1 MKVGVEFLGF
11 ASVSLVAHLAVFAAT
26 APEGAE
32 SGGSGGAQD
41 MTIAAP
47 LGAADAH
54 LAALVRQWDKPVHVP
69 QPEDPTA
76 LPPRIDS
83 APQLPNAP
91 DAASSPRQAPPLPRL
106 PDAGGVPQITAEV
119 PALFDT
125 PQTRDTPRPRAR
137 PEPQRAA
144 PQARAAPPAARASG
158 QANQA
163 QSGSGRA
170 AQQSGASID
179 ANALAQWGG
188 SIRAAIQR
196 RQVDPGTRARGTV
209 HLRLQ
214 VNADGRLVSVGVAQS
229 SGNATLDQAASRAVQ
244 RASLPRAPSGI
255 VGTHH
260 FNLPLSYR

>member
-1 MKVGVEFLGF
+1 MKAGVEFIGF

-32 SGGSGGAQD
+32 SGGSDGAQE
-41 MTIAAP
+41 MTITAP
-47 LGAADAH
+47 LGAADAD
-54 LAALVRQWDKPVHVP
+54 LAALVRQWDKPVQIQ

-76 LPPRIDS
+76 LPPRSDP
-83 APQLPNAP
+83 APQMPIAP
-91 DAASSPRQAPPLPRL
+91 DAASSLRQAVPLPRL
-106 PDAGGVPQITAEV
+106 PDAEGMPQISAEV
-119 PALFDT
+119 PALFDR

-137 PEPQRAA
+137 PEPK
-144 PQARAAPPAARASG
+144 RAAPPAARASG

-170 AQQSGASID
+170 VQQSGSSTD

-214 VNADGRLVSVGVAQS
+214 VSADGRLVSVGVAQS
-229 SGNATLDQAASRAVQ
+229 SGNTVLDQAASRAVQ

>member
-1 MKVGVEFLGF
+1 
-11 ASVSLVAHLAVFAAT
+11 
-26 APEGAE
+26 
-32 SGGSGGAQD
+32 

-47 LGAADAH
+47 LAAADADM
-54 LAALVRQWDKPVHVP
+54 AALVRQWDKPVQVP

-76 LPPRIDS
+76 LPPRIDH
-83 APQLPNAP
+83 APRMP
-91 DAASSPRQAPPLPRL
+91 DIPDEATLPRQAPSLPHL
-106 PDAGGVPQITAEV
+106 PDADVFPQIAADL
-119 PALFDT
+119 PALFDK

-137 PEPQRAA
+137 PEPQPAA

-170 AQQSGASID
+170 AQQSGASND

-214 VNADGRLVSVGVAQS
+214 VSADGRLVSVGVAQS

-244 RASLPRAPSGI
+244 RASLPRAPSGV